1 MNPSTSAAVPT
12 PPDRLP
18 SPVRTGRPLTT
29 PAAPAGVRA
38 GTGTGRRVL
47 ALVLLVLGLAAVFAV
62 ARPDPAAA
70 QQAPAPIE
78 APAVPDPA
86 MPVPAPVTVDAE
98 QPGDSTLDINLNTG
112 EKPSK
117 SITIILVL
125 TVLSIAPSLLVMLT
139 PFTRIVI
146 VLTLARNAL
155 GIPSVP
161 PNQVIVGLA
170 LFLSV
175 FTMAPTL
182 KAMNEVA
189 FQPLMNDKITEQQA
203 WEAGQVPL
211 KQYLLDNTRT
221 EELGLFIDQAAEN
234 GEARPERPE
243 DVSMTTLVPAY
254 ILSEL
259 QTAFI
264 IGFVIFIPF
273 LVIDL
278 VVSAVLM
285 SLGMMML
292 PPVVVS
298 LPFKILLFVMVG
310 GWTLVVE
317 TLIRSF
323 H

>member
-1 MNPSTSAAVPT
+1 MYPSKSAAVA
-12 PPDRLP
+12 
-18 SPVRTGRPLTT
+18 GRPARPRTERARIS
-29 PAAPAGVRA
+29 PA
-38 GTGTGRRVL
+38 RRIL
-47 ALVLLVLGLAAVFAV
+47 ALVLLVLGLAVTFAM
-62 ARPDPAAA
+62 ARPSPAMA
-70 QQAPAPIE
+70 QTAPAPTAIQTPV
-78 APAVPDPA
+78 APAPPGDA
-86 MPVPAPVTVDAE
+86 PAPVTLDSSS
-98 QPGDSTLDINLNTG
+98 PGDSTLDINLNAG
-112 EKPSK
+112 DKPSK
-117 SITIILVL
+117 SIVIIMVL
-125 TVLSIAPSLLVMLT
+125 TVMSIAPSLLVMLT

-155 GIPSVP
+155 GVPSVP

-170 LFLSV
+170 MFLSFFV
-175 FTMAPTL
+175 MAPTL
-182 KAMNEVA
+182 KQMNDVA
-189 FQPLMNDKITEQQA
+189 VQPLLNDKISEQQA
-203 WEAGQVPL
+203 FDAGIVPL
-211 KQYLLDNTRT
+211 KKYMLDNTRR
-221 EELGLFIDQAAEN
+221 EELNLFIDQAADN
-234 GEARPERPE
+234 GEALPATPE

-259 QTAFI
+259 QSAFI

-310 GWTLVVE
+310 GWTLLVE

>member
-12 PPDRLP
+12 GHPA
-18 SPVRTGRPLTT
+18 TT
-29 PAAPAGVRA
+29 PPAASRDRSRTA
-38 GTGTGRRVL
+38 RRVL
-47 ALVLLVLGLAAVFAV
+47 AVVILALGLAAVFAV
-62 ARPDPAAA
+62 ARPTPAAA
-70 QQAPAPIE
+70 QAAPTAPAPIE
-78 APAVPDPA
+78 APVAPDTEAPP
-86 MPVPAPVTVDAE
+86 PVSANPE
-98 QPGDSTLDINLNTG
+98 QRGDSTLDINLDTG
-112 EKPSK
+112 GTPSK

-146 VLTLARNAL
+146 VLSLARNAL
-155 GIPSVP
+155 GIQGIP
-161 PNQVIVGLA
+161 PNQVLIGLA

-175 FTMAPTL
+175 FTMGPTL
-182 KAMNEVA
+182 KEMNDVA
-189 FQPLMNDKITEQQA
+189 FQPLLNDKVTEQQA
-203 WEAGQVPL
+203 FEAAQGPL
-211 KQYLLDNTRT
+211 KKYMLDNTRT
-221 EELGLFIDQAAEN
+221 EELGLFIDQAEQN

-243 DVSMTTLVPAY
+243 DVSITTLIPAY

-292 PPVVVS
+292 PPVIVS

>member
-1 MNPSTSAAVPT
+1 MNPAIPAAVP
-12 PPDRLP
+12 
-18 SPVRTGRPLTT
+18 GRHPTT
-29 PAAPAGVRA
+29 IRRA
-38 GTGTGRRVL
+38 L
-47 ALVLLVLGLAAVFAV
+47 ALVLLVLGLALTFAL
-62 ARPDPAAA
+62 ARPAAA
-70 QQAPAPIE
+70 GAQEAPTAPAPIATPE
-78 APAVPDPA
+78 VPVAPDPGIPPTTA
-86 MPVPAPVTVDAE
+86 APDGGST
-98 QPGDSTLDINLNTG
+98 STLDINLDTG
-112 EKPSK
+112 DKPSK
-117 SITIILVL
+117 SIVIILVL
-125 TVLSIAPSLLVMLT
+125 TVLSLAPSLLVMLT

-146 VLTLARNAL
+146 VLTLGRNAL

-161 PNQVIVGLA
+161 PNQVLVGLA

-175 FTMAPTL
+175 FIMGPTL
-182 KAMNEVA
+182 RQMNDVA
-189 FQPLMNDKITEQQA
+189 LQPLLNDKITEQQA
-203 WEAGQVPL
+203 FEAAQVPL
-211 KQYLLDNTRT
+211 KAYMLDNTRK
-221 EELGLFIDQAAEN
+221 EELALFIDQAADN
-234 GEARPERPE
+234 GEARPATPQ
-243 DVSMTTLVPAY
+243 DVSITTLIPAY

-259 QTAFI
+259 QSAFI

-310 GWTLVVE
+310 GWTLIVE